1 MTAARGRAARSLRF
15 RLTAWYAAILTI
27 TFLVLGIGVYVALE
41 RSMLVTVDKDLRT
54 RLWIVRPYID
64 ELAPTRDIS
73 HLVEELTEQSVLS
86 PAAINLRIAD
96 AQGNWIYR
104 SPGTEEWK
112 LNVPSRADLPGRGR
126 TQTVRVHREA
136 LRVVS
141 APVKIGIVQIGLPV
155 DEFEEMRDQFLWTI
169 GLGAPILLIVGSLGG
184 YWLSA
189 RALEPVDAIAK
200 AAQFI
205 SAQNLSER
213 LPSSGAGDEL
223 DRLSQVLNGM
233 LARLEGAFQKITRF
247 TADASHELRTPVAI
261 IRTTAEVTQARPRTV
276 EEHGEAWK
284 RVLAQTERT
293 SQLIDDL
300 LTLARADA
308 ASDGMTFEPIDLR
321 RTVQDASA
329 EMRVMADIKGLRLRT
344 NITPEWEQSECC
356 LLGDNDAIRRVLV
369 ILIDN
374 GIKATPAGGEIE
386 VSLSSEGGPGS
397 GVGIVS
403 VKDTGIGMSSQ
414 DLPHIFDRFYRV
426 AKDRSR
432 YTGGAG
438 LGLSIAQWIVS
449 RHGGEIVVESELA
462 RGSTFRI
469 RLPLVA
475 ARGPLPATRS

>member
-1 MTAARGRAARSLRF
+1 
-15 RLTAWYAAILTI
+15 
-27 TFLVLGIGVYVALE
+27 
-41 RSMLVTVDKDLRT
+41 MLITVDKDLRA
-54 RLWIVRPYID
+54 RLRAVRPYID
-64 ELAPTRDIS
+64 QQTPTSDVS

-86 PAAINLRIAD
+86 PAAINLRIAGI
-96 AQGNWIYR
+96 QGNWIYR
-104 SPGTEEWK
+104 SPGTEDWK
-112 LNVPSRADLPGRGR
+112 LNIPSRTDLPARGR
-126 TQTVRVHREA
+126 TQTVRVHGEA
-136 LRVVS
+136 LRVLS
-141 APVKIGIVQIGLPV
+141 APVRIGMVQIGLPV

-169 GLGAPILLIVGSLGG
+169 GLSAPILLIVASLGG
-184 YWLSA
+184 YWMSA
-189 RALEPVDAIAK
+189 RALGPVDEIAR

-233 LARLEGAFQKITRF
+233 LTRLESAFQRITRF

-308 ASDGMTFEPIDLR
+308 ASDGLAFEPVDLR
-321 RTVQDASA
+321 RTVEDACE
-329 EMRVMADIKGLRLRT
+329 EMRVVADMKGLCLRSS
-344 NITPEWEQSECC
+344 IAPEWDQAERC
-356 LLGDNDAIRRVLV
+356 LVGDSDAIRRALL

-374 GIKATPAGGEIE
+374 GIKATPPGGEIE
-386 VSLSSEGGPGS
+386 VALGIEGPTPGVS
-397 GVGIVS
+397 IVS
-403 VKDTGIGMSSQ
+403 VKDTGIGISNE
-414 DLPHIFDRFYRV
+414 DLPYIFDRFYRV

-449 RHGGEIVVESELA
+449 RHSGEMVVESVVGQ
-462 RGSTFRI
+462 GSTFRM
-469 RLPLVA
+469 RLPL
-475 ARGPLPATRS
+475 RS

>member
-1 MTAARGRAARSLRF
+1 MTAAHGSAARSLRF
-15 RLTAWYAAILTI
+15 RLTAWYAAILAI
-27 TFLVLGIGVYVALE
+27 TFLVLGIGVYIALE
-41 RSMLVTVDKDLRT
+41 RSMLVTVDKDLRA
-54 RLWIVRPYID
+54 RLRTVRTYID
-64 ELAPTRDIS
+64 EQTPTRDDA
-73 HLVEELTEQSVLS
+73 HLVEELTERSVLS
-86 PAAINLRIAD
+86 PAAINLRIAG

-104 SPGTEEWK
+104 SPGTEDWN
-112 LNVPSRADLPGRGR
+112 LNVPSRADLPAKGSA
-126 TQTVRVHREA
+126 QTVRVHREA
-136 LRVVS
+136 LRVLS
-141 APVKIGIVQIGLPV
+141 APVRIGVVQIGLPV
-155 DEFEEMRDQFLWTI
+155 DEFEEMRDEFLWTI
-169 GLGAPILLIVGSLGG
+169 GLSAPVLLIVASLGG
-184 YWLSA
+184 YWMSA
-189 RALEPVDAIAK
+189 RALKPVDEIAR
-200 AAQFI
+200 AAQLI

-233 LARLEGAFQKITRF
+233 LARLESAFQRITRF

-308 ASDGMTFEPIDLR
+308 ASDAMTFEPVDLR
-321 RTVQDASA
+321 RTIEDACS
-329 EMRVMADIKGLRLRT
+329 EMRVMADLKGLRLRN
-344 NITPEWEQSECC
+344 NIAPEWEQAEHCVA
-356 LLGDNDAIRRVLV
+356 GDGDALRRVLL

-374 GIKATPAGGEIE
+374 GIKATAAGGEIE
-386 VSLSSEGGPGS
+386 VSLSVEHAPGP
-397 GVGIVS
+397 GVGIVC
-403 VKDTGIGMSSQ
+403 VKDTGIGISGV

-449 RHGGEIVVESELA
+449 RHGGEIVVESA
-462 RGSTFRI
+462 VGQGSTFRI
-469 RLPLVA
+469 RLPLREAVD
-475 ARGPLPATRS
+475 RVKFGV

>member
-1 MTAARGRAARSLRF
+1 MTAMRGRAARSLRF
-15 RLTAWYAAILTI
+15 RLTAWYAAILTV

-54 RLWIVRPYID
+54 RLRTVRPYID
-64 ELAPTRDIS
+64 QQTSTRDRS

-86 PAAINLRIAD
+86 PAAINLRIAGT
-96 AQGNWIYR
+96 QGNWIYR
-104 SPGTEEWK
+104 SQGTEDWK
-112 LNVPSRADLPGRGR
+112 LGIPARADLPARGR
-126 TQTVRVHREA
+126 TQTVRVRREA
-136 LRVVS
+136 LRVLS
-141 APVKIGIVQIGLPV
+141 APVSIGIVQIGLPV
-155 DEFEEMRDQFLWTI
+155 DEFEEMRDHFLWTI
-169 GLGAPILLIVGSLGG
+169 GLSAPLLLIVASLGG
-184 YWLSA
+184 YWMSSRALTPVDEIA
-189 RALEPVDAIAK
+189 RA
-200 AAQFI
+200 AQLI
-205 SAQNLSER
+205 SAQNLSDR
-213 LPSSGAGDEL
+213 LPSSGTGDEL

-247 TADASHELRTPVAI
+247 TADASHELRTPVAV

-293 SQLIDDL
+293 AQLIDDL

-308 ASDGMTFEPIDLR
+308 ASDGLTFEPVDLR
-321 RTVQDASA
+321 RTVEEACA
-329 EMRVMADIKGLRLRT
+329 EMRVMADLKGLRLQN
-344 NITPEWEQSECC
+344 NIAPEREHAERC
-356 LLGDNDAIRRVLV
+356 LVGDSDAIRRVVL

-386 VSLSSEGGPGS
+386 VSLTLENAPAPGVS
-397 GVGIVS
+397 VIS
-403 VKDTGIGMSSQ
+403 VKDTGIGMSRE

-449 RHGGEIVVESELA
+449 RHSGEIQVESEVGQ
-462 RGSTFRI
+462 GSTFRI
-469 RLPLVA
+469 RLPLFGTPA
-475 ARGPLPATRS
+475 GPVATRS

>member
-1 MTAARGRAARSLRF
+1 MIAARARAAQSLRF
-15 RLTAWYAAILTI
+15 RLTAWYAAILAI
-27 TFLVLGIGVYVALE
+27 TFLVLGMGVYVALE
-41 RSMLVTVDKDLRT
+41 QSMLVTVDKDLRA
-54 RLWIVRPYID
+54 RLRTVRSYVDLLTPSSD
-64 ELAPTRDIS
+64 VS

-86 PAAINLRIAD
+86 PAAINLRIAN

-104 SPGTEEWK
+104 SPGTEDWN
-112 LNVPSRADLPGRGR
+112 LGVPSRADLPTKGRA
-126 TQTVRVHREA
+126 QTVRVHREA
-136 LRVVS
+136 LRVLS
-141 APVKIGIVQIGLPV
+141 APVTIGVVQIGLPV
-155 DEFEEMRDQFLWTI
+155 DEFQEMRDGFLWTI
-169 GLGAPILLIVGSLGG
+169 GLSAPLLLIMASLGG
-184 YWLSA
+184 YWMSA
-189 RALEPVDAIAK
+189 RALKPVDEIAR
-200 AAQFI
+200 AAQLI

-233 LARLEGAFQKITRF
+233 LARLEDAFQRITRF

-261 IRTTAEVTQARPRTV
+261 IRTAAEVTQARSRTV

-308 ASDGMTFEPIDLR
+308 GSDAMAFEPVDLR
-321 RTVQDASA
+321 RTVEDACA
-329 EMRVMADIKGLRLRT
+329 EMREMAGSRGLCLRY
-344 NITPEWEQSECC
+344 NIAPEWDQAERC
-356 LLGDNDAIRRVLV
+356 LAGDSDAVRRVLL

-374 GIKATPAGGEIE
+374 GIKATPRGGEIE
-386 VSLSSEGGPGS
+386 VLLGVEHAPRPGA
-397 GVGIVS
+397 GIVC
-403 VKDTGIGMSSQ
+403 VKDTGIGISGE

-426 AKDRSR
+426 AQDRSR

-449 RHGGEIVVESELA
+449 RHGGEIRVESVVG

-469 RLPLVA
+469 RLPLA
-475 ARGPLPATRS
+475 AAPGQRRAVQS